1 MEPIKFN
8 YPPDVAAKFVDE
20 MTESAKNDPKASEK
34 ERAVFEDIQTM
45 VHFAKSQLIPLE
57 ATSPAEPVNNHKS

>member
-20 MTESAKNDPKASEK
+20 MTEYAKNDPKASEK
-34 ERAVFEDIQTM
+34 ERAVFEDIHNGAFCKVTIDTITGNRTGGTG
-45 VHFAKSQLIPLE
+45 K
-57 ATSPAEPVNNHKS
+57 

>member
-20 MTESAKNDPKASEK
+20 MTEHAKNDPNASEQQ
-34 ERAVFEDIQTM
+34 RAVFEDMQTM
-45 VHFAKSQLIPLE
+45 VHFAKLQLLPLQ
-57 ATSPAEPVNNHKS
+57 ATAPAEPVNNHKS

>member
-20 MTESAKNDPKASEK
+20 MTEHAKNDPNASEQQ
-34 ERAVFEDIQTM
+34 RAVFEDIQTM
-45 VHFAKSQLIPLE
+45 VHFAKSQLMPLQ
-57 ATSPAEPVNNHKS
+57 ATAPAEPGTNHKS

>member
-8 YPPDVAAKFVDE
+8 YPPDVAVKFVDE
-20 MTESAKNDPKASEK
+20 MTEHAKNDPNANEQ

-45 VHFAKSQLIPLE
+45 VHFAKSQLIPLQ
-57 ATSPAEPVNNHKS
+57 ATAQAEPVNNHKS

>member
-20 MTESAKNDPKASEK
+20 MTEYAKNDPKASEK

-45 VHFAKSQLIPLE
+45 VHFAKSQLLPLQ
-57 ATSPAEPVNNHKS
+57 APAPAEPGTNHKS